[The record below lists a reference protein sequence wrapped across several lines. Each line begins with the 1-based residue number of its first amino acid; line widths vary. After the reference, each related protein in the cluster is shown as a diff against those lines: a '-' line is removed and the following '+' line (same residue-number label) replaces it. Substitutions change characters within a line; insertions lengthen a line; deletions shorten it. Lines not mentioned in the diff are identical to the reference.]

1 MRVRVHGAE
10 VALRWTNLALF
21 LCWRHSNLPK
31 AQSCGWRDRPISIV
45 VVAMTHESARG
56 VAAIIGVRY
65 FGRPVLGH
73 HIEIEV
79 YEALPGDRCRR
90 RAHAMCS
97 VTDGTGESG
106 VNVRAMLAPAQV
118 QVCQIVALGAHR
130 IGPSRTGAQ
139 VGIGIKV
146 SGGDGLAR
154 AGCLRIQIL
163 AFQDVAVL

>member
-1 MRVRVHGAE
+1 MSFSQTLDGSHACCVS
-10 VALRWTNLALF
+10 
-21 LCWRHSNLPK
+21 LCVTRQC
-31 AQSCGWRDRPISIV
+31 AGV
-45 VVAMTHESARG
+45 

-90 RAHAMCS
+90 RTHAMCS

-106 VNVRAMLAPAQV
+106 VNVREMLAPAQV
-118 QVCQIVALGAHR
+118 QICQIVALGAHR

-139 VGIGIKV
+139 VGIGIKILDKA
-146 SGGDGLAR
+146 G
-154 AGCLRIQIL
+154 GCL
-163 AFQDVAVL
+163 